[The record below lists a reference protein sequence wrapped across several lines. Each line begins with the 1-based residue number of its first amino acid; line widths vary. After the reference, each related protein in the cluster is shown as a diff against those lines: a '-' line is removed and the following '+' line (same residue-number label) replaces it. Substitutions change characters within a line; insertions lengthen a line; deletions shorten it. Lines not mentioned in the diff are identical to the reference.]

1 MGQLV
6 SDVTTVL
13 GYNDS
18 KKQAENERQKILAD
32 MASDAREKTNLVKKT
47 LATQR
52 AKYGAS
58 GASGRSMSTGAV
70 LARLK
75 SETAKPY
82 DEKRKSNA
90 EKLKQIRATR
100 PNLLQMVLDKFD
112 DLLG

>member
-1 MGQLV
+1 
-6 SDVTTVL
+6 
-13 GYNDS
+13 
-18 KKQAENERQKILAD
+18 
-32 MASDAREKTNLVKKT
+32 
-47 LATQR
+47 
-52 AKYGAS
+52 
-58 GASGRSMSTGAV
+58 MSTGAV

-82 DEKRKSNA
+82 DEKRKSNT